1 MMPAAVALAV
11 ALFGQPLADA
21 AAALRSDPVYVDPAA
36 DHELA
41 SGEAD
46 DLRAAIA
53 DSGGGVFVAV
63 LPASV
68 APTEAEASL
77 LPAELEQMTG
87 LAGDYAVVVGDR
99 FRAEDGERATAAFQA
114 GRDDGLAA
122 VLDRYVAGGS
132 AVNAGTGGDT
142 TARSVDGSS
151 LVGPLVVMGL
161 GGVTL
166 LIWAKRR
173 RRREEAEAQ
182 RAFGADVQVL
192 RAEISVLADDVMRLE
207 PEVSLHPAA
216 RSDFDAATQRMR
228 AASAALDYADEAIDL
243 VRVVRV
249 VDEARYAM
257 SRAWAVV
264 GGYEPPPPPAE
275 LRRPGRHDEPP
286 VDVDQDGMVIYRGG
300 MPFYGGGWFGGGGG
314 LFSGLLLGSMLGGWG
329 WGGGDV
335 YVDGDGGGW
344 GSDAGGG
351 EWGGDIGG
359 GDFGGDIGGG
369 DL

>member
-1 MMPAAVALAV
+1 MPAAVALAI
-11 ALFGQPLADA
+11 ALLGQPLADA
-21 AAALRSDPVYVDPAA
+21 AAALRSDPVYVHPAA
-36 DHELA
+36 DQELA

-53 DSGGGVFVAV
+53 DSGRGVFVAV
-63 LPASV
+63 LPASA
-68 APTEAEASL
+68 APTEAEASS

-122 VLDRYVAGGS
+122 VLERYVTGVS
-132 AVNAGTGGDT
+132 AVDAGTGGDT
-142 TARSVDGSS
+142 TARSADGSS
-151 LVGPLVVMGL
+151 LIGPLVVMGL
-161 GGVTL
+161 GAVAL
-166 LIWAKRR
+166 LIWVKRR
-173 RRREEAEAQ
+173 RRREQAEAQ
-182 RAFGADVQVL
+182 RAFDADVQVL

-257 SRAWAVV
+257 SRARAVV
-264 GGYEPPPPPAE
+264 SGYEPPPPPAE

-286 VDVDQDGMVIYRGG
+286 VDVDEDGMVVYGGG

-314 LFSGLLLGSMLGGWG
+314 LFSGLVLGSMLGGWG

-335 YVDGDGGGW
+335 YVDGD
-344 GSDAGGG
+344 AGD
-351 EWGGDIGG
+351 WGGDIGG

-369 DL
+369 DFGGDIGGGDL